1 MPSRSPEKA
10 KQPRRTQDERSATTR
25 AQLLDATIEC
35 LVELGYSATTTTV
48 IAERAG
54 VSRGAQLHHYPTKA
68 ELVAA
73 AVEHLATKLTHELT
87 GAIARAATETDRVA
101 AAIDVMWAA
110 YSTPLFTA
118 WLELWVAARTDAD
131 LRAALDPVE
140 KRLTL
145 GVARAAAEVF
155 PGNHQRD
162 TDVQRVLEMTLCLF
176 QGIALRRTLSP
187 GRRSHRPSDT
197 AMLDLWREMAA
208 AALHDQVHLAR

>member
-1 MPSRSPEKA
+1 M
-10 KQPRRTQDERSATTR
+10 PRRTQEERSATTR
-25 AQLLDATIEC
+25 GQLLEATIDC

-68 ELVAA
+68 ELVSA

-87 GAIARAATETDRVA
+87 DAIARAATETDRVSA
-101 AAIDVMWAA
+101 SIDVMWAA

-118 WLELWVAARTDAD
+118 WLELWVAARTDND
-131 LRAALDPVE
+131 LREALDPVE

-155 PGNHQRD
+155 PDDRQTNGR
-162 TDVQRVLEMTLCLF
+162 VQQVLEMTLCLF
-176 QGIALRRTLSP
+176 QGIALQRTLSP
-187 GRRSHRPSDT
+187 PRRPNRQRDVG
-197 AMLDLWREMAA
+197 MVELWRELATT
-208 AALHDQVHLAR
+208 ALRDEVGISR